1 VRSGDQ
7 YTLTAKAGEPAVR
20 GIYLFVAVPA
30 EVPTDQVYRVFG
42 GALASWREPVTYRG
56 LLRELGHADELE
68 RHEQIA
74 RDLQL

>member
-1 VRSGDQ
+1 MSPFLHLSSLRAAVEGTGLVVSVRSGDQ
-7 YTLTAKAGEPAVR
+7 YTLTAKAG
-20 GIYLFVAVPA
+20 
-30 EVPTDQVYRVFG
+30 
-42 GALASWREPVTYRG
+42 EPVTYRG

>member
-7 YTLTAKAGEPAVR
+7 YTLTAKAG
-20 GIYLFVAVPA
+20 
-30 EVPTDQVYRVFG
+30 
-42 GALASWREPVTYRG
+42 EPVTYRG